1 MKSTILFFVG
11 MVFLV
16 SCDRERLN
24 TKEFAKELKEK
35 KIKRVTPGEIS
46 ASAMKLGKTIDDTI
60 TKLMVSKNCDIK
72 TMAVVKT
79 FKEDFDSQVYLYTS
93 KDTSTMDAITKQVF
107 QSTEYGQANAVP
119 EATKPNL
126 QNLRNGYWLYSRPL
140 TKTECNPTSF
150 SMLSIV
156 MSQVEIIKKL
166 N

>member
-60 TKLMVSKNCDIK
+60 TKLMVSKNCDLK
-72 TMAVVKT
+72 SMAVVKT
-79 FKEDFDSQVYLYTS
+79 FKEDFDSQVYFYTT

-119 EATKPNL
+119 EASKPNL

-140 TKTECNPTSF
+140 AKTECNTASF